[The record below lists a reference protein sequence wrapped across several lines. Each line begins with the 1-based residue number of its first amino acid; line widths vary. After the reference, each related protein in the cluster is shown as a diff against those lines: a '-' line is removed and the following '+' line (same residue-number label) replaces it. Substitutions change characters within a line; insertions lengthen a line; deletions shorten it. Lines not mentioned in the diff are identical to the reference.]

1 MTTTHTDDT
10 RELDAY
16 VRERA
21 LNTVVIN
28 LAPAP
33 FLMVPFVLLVGTVL
47 RNETSPVRI
56 GWWTI
61 AAVIATAIN
70 LTALGAYKKHREN
83 TPGQP
88 AGRAITF
95 MLGAGVTALGTFLG
109 MSPWAAADGPLELV
123 LLFLLFPATASAV
136 GCIVTAGRR
145 DFYLAYL
152 VPLVILSAA
161 SLYTADDQRLRPLS
175 LMAAFFGAGLML
187 LHHVVSRGSIEAY
200 RLQWQSDQLLAQL
213 DEERAELT
221 SLNEQLAGTNTR
233 LAHQATHDP
242 LTGLYNRRGTLDLLD
257 QMLAEA
263 DEEHPLGVLFCDLDH
278 FKAVNDALG
287 HRGGDRFISIIA
299 DRLQRSIEPTSV
311 AGRMGGDEFVVVMP
325 GMDITDA
332 TNVGHRLVGML
343 AQPVYAEGRDV
354 PSSVSI
360 GVAAYPANAASA
372 SELLRHANAALYRAK
387 SSGRNRVEIFDDS
400 MREELEAQL
409 EGEQALRRAIDDG
422 EIVAFFQP
430 EVDALTGDVVGAEL
444 LARWVRPSGEVV
456 AASDFLAAAQ
466 SASLLERITDRV
478 LISARPHIRRFVTL
492 GLPEGFRFRV
502 NMAPEATERSWRD
515 DPIGQML
522 AGIDPN
528 VITIDVRE
536 ASVQGDLMSAAANL
550 AQFRISGGR
559 VCLDDFARG
568 ISSLSLLRHLPLD
581 EVRIDRI
588 AFDKI
593 DSHPHD
599 RAIVRSIIN
608 LTHEIGL
615 QVTADGVE
623 DGLQGDALMALGC
636 VRQQGHLYAPAL
648 PPREF
653 EDLLLDRMA
662 HRFARA
668 HHNPTWATDALDP
681 ETASDGSTSDSSRD

>member
-1 MTTTHTDDT
+1 MTTIDTDESRD
-10 RELDAY
+10 LDAY

-83 TPGQP
+83 SPDLPT
-88 AGRAITF
+88 GRPIT
-95 MLGAGVTALGTFLG
+95 LLLAAGVMALGTFLG

-263 DEEHPLGVLFCDLDH
+263 DADHPLGVLFCDLDH

-332 TNVGHRLVGML
+332 TNVG
-343 AQPVYAEGRDV
+343 
-354 PSSVSI
+354 
-360 GVAAYPANAASA
+360 
-372 SELLRHANAALYRAK
+372 
-387 SSGRNRVEIFDDS
+387 
-400 MREELEAQL
+400 
-409 EGEQALRRAIDDG
+409 
-422 EIVAFFQP
+422 
-430 EVDALTGDVVGAEL
+430 
-444 LARWVRPSGEVV
+444 
-456 AASDFLAAAQ
+456 
-466 SASLLERITDRV
+466 
-478 LISARPHIRRFVTL
+478 
-492 GLPEGFRFRV
+492 
-502 NMAPEATERSWRD
+502 
-515 DPIGQML
+515 
-522 AGIDPN
+522 
-528 VITIDVRE
+528 
-536 ASVQGDLMSAAANL
+536 
-550 AQFRISGGR
+550 
-559 VCLDDFARG
+559 
-568 ISSLSLLRHLPLD
+568 
-581 EVRIDRI
+581 
-588 AFDKI
+588 
-593 DSHPHD
+593 
-599 RAIVRSIIN
+599 
-608 LTHEIGL
+608 
-615 QVTADGVE
+615 
-623 DGLQGDALMALGC
+623 
-636 VRQQGHLYAPAL
+636 
-648 PPREF
+648 
-653 EDLLLDRMA
+653 
-662 HRFARA
+662 
-668 HHNPTWATDALDP
+668 
-681 ETASDGSTSDSSRD
+681 

>member
-233 LAHQATHDP
+233 LAHQATHAP

-278 FKAVNDALG
+278 FKEVNDRHGHALG
-287 HRGGDRFISIIA
+287 
-299 DRLQRSIEPTSV
+299 
-311 AGRMGGDEFVVVMP
+311 
-325 GMDITDA
+325 DA
-332 TNVGHRLVGML
+332 C
-343 AQPVYAEGRDV
+343 
-354 PSSVSI
+354 
-360 GVAAYPANAASA
+360 
-372 SELLRHANAALYRAK
+372 LL
-387 SSGRNRVEIFDDS
+387 GTGCQI
-400 MREELEAQL
+400 L
-409 EGEQALRRAIDDG
+409 EGLE
-422 EIVAFFQP
+422 
-430 EVDALTGDVVGAEL
+430 LTSGTVVGAG
-444 LARWVRPSGEVV
+444 ANASGEVGDATTTARNQYT
-456 AASDFLAAAQ
+456 AASVVTTAVAVTAGGKAHSLALRADGQLYSWGDNAAKQLGIASLAATGT
-466 SASLLERITDRV
+466 ST
-478 LISARPHIRRFVTL
+478 PTL
-492 GLPEGFRFRV
+492 VPGFD
-502 NMAPEATERSWRD
+502 AT
-515 DPIGQML
+515 P
-522 AGIDPN
+522 
-528 VITIDVRE
+528 
-536 ASVQGDLMSAAANL
+536 
-550 AQFRISGGR
+550 
-559 VCLDDFARG
+559 
-568 ISSLSLLRHLPLD
+568 
-581 EVRIDRI
+581 
-588 AFDKI
+588 
-593 DSHPHD
+593 
-599 RAIVRSIIN
+599 
-608 LTHEIGL
+608 
-615 QVTADGVE
+615 
-623 DGLQGDALMALGC
+623 
-636 VRQQGHLYAPAL
+636 
-648 PPREF
+648 
-653 EDLLLDRMA
+653 
-662 HRFARA
+662 
-668 HHNPTWATDALDP
+668 
-681 ETASDGSTSDSSRD
+681 